1 MIITTFVGLATLVV
15 GLLIEWPVLVALSA
29 IFVLVQ
35 VMMLTARSVVQRNDR
50 HMAERLEDKRRRR
63 RG

>member
-1 MIITTFVGLATLVV
+1 MIITTFVGLAALVV
-15 GLLIEWPVLVALSA
+15 GLLIGWRVLVALSA

-50 HMAERLEDKRRRR
+50 RMEERLEDKRRRR
-63 RG
+63 QD